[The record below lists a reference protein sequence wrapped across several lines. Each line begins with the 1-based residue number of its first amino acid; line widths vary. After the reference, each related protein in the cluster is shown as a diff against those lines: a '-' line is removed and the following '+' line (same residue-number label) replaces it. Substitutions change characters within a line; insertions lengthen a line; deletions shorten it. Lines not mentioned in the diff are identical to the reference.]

1 MGAPM
6 EKKRPLK
13 RKLCIAGIG
22 VAALLF
28 FLFLYDSIS
37 YEKIVNHRLL
47 DTEGVTFTYN
57 GWTYDMGEKT
67 VDIRYAAR
75 LSVPNRLHYWG
86 AFPDK
91 APYIQIQI
99 PETAVLTIAPF
110 DQDAV
115 LLRVEPMCGLKRV
128 YKLSRYGDFSEYAE
142 TLYDITGDPHFQA

>member
-1 MGAPM
+1 M
-6 EKKRPLK
+6 EKKRSLK

-86 AFPDK
+86 AFRTRPHIFK
-91 APYIQIQI
+91 SKFQRLRFSPLLHLIK
-99 PETAVLTIAPF
+99 TPF
-110 DQDAV
+110 SCVWNQCA
-115 LLRVEPMCGLKRV
+115 
-128 YKLSRYGDFSEYAE
+128 A
-142 TLYDITGDPHFQA
+142 

>member
-6 EKKRPLK
+6 EKKRSLK

-91 APYIQIQI
+91 APYIQ
-99 PETAVLTIAPF
+99 
-110 DQDAV
+110 
-115 LLRVEPMCGLKRV
+115 K
-128 YKLSRYGDFSEYAE
+128 
-142 TLYDITGDPHFQA
+142 

>member
-1 MGAPM
+1 M
-6 EKKRPLK
+6 EKKRSLK
-13 RKLCIAGIG
+13 RKLCMAGIG
-22 VAALLF
+22 VAALVL

-75 LSVPNRLHYWG
+75 LSVPNRLYYWG

-142 TLYDITGDPHFQA
+142 TLYDLSLIHISEPTRP

>member
-1 MGAPM
+1 M
-6 EKKRPLK
+6 EKKRSLK
-13 RKLCIAGIG
+13 RKLCMAGIG
-22 VAALLF
+22 V
-28 FLFLYDSIS
+28 
-37 YEKIVNHRLL
+37 
-47 DTEGVTFTYN
+47 
-57 GWTYDMGEKT
+57 
-67 VDIRYAAR
+67 AAR

-99 PETAVLTIAPF
+99 PETAVITIAPV